1 VVADG
6 AVTTP
11 KLADGGVAT
20 AKVADRAVTE
30 PKLADGAASTRVV
43 ADGAVTT
50 PKLADGGVATAKV
63 ADRAVTEPK
72 LADGAASTR
81 VVADGAVTQPKV
93 APGSVS
99 IGQLKV
105 GAPVDGTVTINGNA
119 SAVVGGFLPAGFYL
133 VNIFVPA
140 PGLGDISVQEEF
152 TALLFFGNPISFRR
166 WRVTNLTA
174 NQVTVSFRIY
184 RVEET

>member
-1 VVADG
+1 
-6 AVTTP
+6 
-11 KLADGGVAT
+11 
-20 AKVADRAVTE
+20 
-30 PKLADGAASTRVV
+30 VV